1 MDESRPAPDMDNDRT
16 ALSDLLSVDAD
27 AHLQKLAACMF
38 PTPAQLP
45 VEMVR
50 SALRRG
56 AASVT
61 VEVGRRRLLVDDDG
75 AGITGSQWQELSC
88 VLDSSRS
95 AADREKAINS
105 LQRAAAPG
113 IGLLA
118 VFVPGAENILIEN
131 SSRGVRMAMFVAAG
145 RVRQLEAA
153 SRSQGTRIT
162 ISRRRV
168 PAAAEIRLLRELCAA
183 AKAEISLNGRKIE
196 KKSLLRRPLVRQDA
210 DSGGNGGL
218 AAVAVP
224 ARGDICRVWLLDQG
238 IPWQLIT
245 SAAYHGLV
253 FEAAL
258 ETATMPPGEAFERLA
273 GAADHLYHWLAD
285 HYLSF
290 PEKYQERIEELI
302 FKKMRLA
309 GDLRLTSAFTPF
321 RLWRS
326 EQRLSLEEVRRKA
339 ERNILYALPLT
350 SDPDLF
356 IDRHQEAL
364 RLSPL
369 QKDFLLNHLGMPLAI
384 PAAPMGTQGKM
395 ARWFSFI
402 SRKIARISE
411 HLPRRRIRVLAA
423 AETGAAEKSLCREL
437 EGFWQHRCARG
448 QAAAPPLPLSVVM
461 AAGRGFYPAVWRHA
475 AGKDI
480 LYIRRRHPL
489 AVRAAR
495 SIARDRANAELAFAA
510 LAPRQFL
517 TGIGH

>member
-1 MDESRPAPDMDNDRT
+1 MDDARPAPGMDSDRA
-16 ALSDLLSVDAD
+16 ALGDLLSVDAG

-50 SALRRG
+50 SALGRG
-56 AASVT
+56 AFSVA
-61 VEVGRRRLLVDDDG
+61 VEVKRGRLLVDDDG
-75 AGITGSQWQELSC
+75 AGITDSQWQELSC
-88 VLDSSRS
+88 ALDANRS
-95 AADREKAINS
+95 PADREKAMDS
-105 LQRAAAPG
+105 LQRSAAPG

-118 VFVPGAENILIEN
+118 VFVPGAEAILIEN
-131 SSRGVRMAMFVAAG
+131 ASRGARRAMRVIAG
-145 RVRQLEAA
+145 RVRQINAA
-153 SRSQGTRIT
+153 SRTLGTRVT

-168 PAAAEIRLLRELCAA
+168 PAAAEIKLLRELCAA

-196 KKSLLRRPLVRQDA
+196 KKSLLRRPLVRQDI
-210 DSGGNGGL
+210 DLGGDGGR

-258 ETATMPPGEAFERLA
+258 ESAAMPPAEMFDRLA
-273 GAADHLYHWLAD
+273 GAADHLYHWLAG

-290 PEKYQERIEELI
+290 PETAQERIEELI

-326 EQRLSLEEVRRKA
+326 EQRLSLEDVRRKA
-339 ERNILYALPLT
+339 ERNILYALPLA

-356 IDRHQEAL
+356 VDRHQEAL

-369 QKDFLLNHLGMPLAI
+369 QKDFLLNHLGLPLVI

-395 ARWFSFI
+395 ARWFAFI

-411 HLPRRRIRVLAA
+411 RLPRRRIRVPAAGETSA
-423 AETGAAEKSLCREL
+423 AENSLCREL
-437 EGFWQHRCARG
+437 ESFWQHRHGRG
-448 QAAAPPLPLSVVM
+448 QAEAPRPPLAVVM
-461 AAGRGFYPAVWRHA
+461 AAGRGFNPAVWRHD

-480 LYIRRRHPL
+480 VYIRRRHPL
-489 AVRAAR
+489 SVRAAR
-495 SIARDRANAELAFAA
+495 SVARDRANAELAFAA
-510 LAPRQFL
+510 LAPRPFL
-517 TGIGH
+517 TGVGR